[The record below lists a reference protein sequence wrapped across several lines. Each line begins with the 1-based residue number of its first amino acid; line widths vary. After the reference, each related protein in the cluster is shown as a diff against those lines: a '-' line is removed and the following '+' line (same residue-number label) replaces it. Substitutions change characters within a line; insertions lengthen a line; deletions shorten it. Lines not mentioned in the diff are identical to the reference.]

1 MSPREQDARRWHA
14 PARAALAGLLLAA
27 LLWPALGAA
36 AEDSMRARV
45 QACTACHGGETIEI
59 AEGFIPRIRGKPA
72 GYLYNQLMN
81 YRAHRRY
88 NATMNYLVRNL
99 SPEYLAQMADY
110 FAAQQPPYPEPA
122 PPPEDDELRARGQQL
137 VDQGDPEAGIPACR
151 ACHGERLTGVLPAT
165 PGLIGLPRH
174 YISAELNG
182 WQLGRRQAAAP
193 DCMATIAERM
203 SGEDIQAVAAWLA
216 ARPLP
221 ADTRPDAEPVE
232 ATPLACGSIP
242 RPDE

>member
-1 MSPREQDARRWHA
+1 MSQRERRLWARA
-14 PARAALAGLLLAA
+14 PAAALALLVCAAMLAPLA
-27 LLWPALGAA
+27 TVAGEP
-36 AEDSMRARV
+36 MRERV
-45 QACTACHGGETIEI
+45 RACTACHGEERIEI
-59 AEGFIPRIRGKPA
+59 AEGFVPRIRGKPA

-81 YRAHRRY
+81 YRAHRRHD
-88 NATMNYLVRNL
+88 ATMTYLVRNL
-99 SPEYLAQMADY
+99 SPAYLTQIADF

-122 PPPEDDELRARGQQL
+122 PPPDDPTLRERGQEL
-137 VDQGDPEAGIPACR
+137 VDGGDRKAGIPACR

-174 YISAELNG
+174 YISAQLNG
-182 WQLGRRQAAAP
+182 WQLGQRRAATP

-203 SGEDIQAVAAWLA
+203 SSQDIQAVAAWLA

-221 ADTRPDAEPVE
+221 ADTRPDPEPLE
-232 ATPLACGSIP
+232 GTPLACGSIP